1 MRGCCRAAVEALYS
15 SFSLQHCLQH
25 FGFFLYSIIYDFTFT
40 IYSIDICILH
50 VDTCSA
56 TQIMAESALERRVV
70 RTGSPDS
77 KLERVYVCREGHSR

>member
-1 MRGCCRAAVEALYS
+1 MSAVETVERL
-15 SFSLQHCLQH
+15 FSLQHYLQH
-25 FGFFLYSIIYDFTFT
+25 FGIFLYSI

-56 TQIMAESALERRVV
+56 TQIMAESALERRVA
-70 RTGSPDS
+70 RTGSPGS

>member
-1 MRGCCRAAVEALYS
+1 MRECCRAAVEALYS
-15 SFSLQHCLQH
+15 SFSLQHYLQH
-25 FGFFLYSIIYDFTFT
+25 FVFFLYSI

>member
-1 MRGCCRAAVEALYS
+1 MRECCRAAVEALFAAFLYK
-15 SFSLQHCLQH
+15 HYLQH
-25 FGFFLYSIIYDFTFT
+25 FGFFLYSI

-56 TQIMAESALERRVV
+56 TQIMAESALERRVA

-77 KLERVYVCREGHSR
+77 KLERVCVCREGHSR

>member
-25 FGFFLYSIIYDFTFT
+25 FGFFLYSIIY
-40 IYSIDICILH
+40 SKDICILH

-56 TQIMAESALERRVV
+56 TQIMAESALERRVA

-77 KLERVYVCREGHSR
+77 KLERVCVCREGHSR